1 MAILSNINDKFA
13 VDSSGGIQFS
23 GQTGTSGYVL
33 KSNGNATQVGA
44 ALPFDF
50 NT

>member
-23 GQTGTSGYVL
+23 GQTGTAGYVL
-33 KSNGNATQVGA
+33 KSNGNAAPTWV